1 MIADAADGTFTFIE
15 KSDMVIDAF
24 GGALGAEQSLFATN
38 LCLTIHSGPSESS
51 NDDSGVTITAVES
64 GNYRNQVHQRGASAT
79 VFFNNLMLGEERDML
94 VTLSLLPS
102 SSTARV
108 NQTVL
113 RTSVTYTP
121 VGSQEPCNRCG
132 GDCVVTRL
140 SSEELSTSPAPQ
152 RNERVD
158 VQINRMLFVEATK
171 ESLNYADKGDYES
184 ATRVVEKT
192 ISEINRSTSMAT
204 QNLKTRA
211 FVDELGSTLSNVR
224 DQNIYQSKG
233 GRAILSQQAQDYG
246 AQRQTYAR
254 EGVEGVYQNK
264 FAKSSQAR
272 AKTTKSISS
281 STR

>member
-1 MIADAADGTFTFIE
+1 
-15 KSDMVIDAF
+15 VR
-24 GGALGAEQSLFATN
+24 L
-38 LCLTIHSGPSESS
+38 
-51 NDDSGVTITAVES
+51 
-64 GNYRNQVHQRGASAT
+64 
-79 VFFNNLMLGEERDML
+79 
-94 VTLSLLPS
+94 S
-102 SSTARV
+102 SSTTLCSGRSETCWSPSLSSHPHPLLESTK
-108 NQTVL
+108 QFCG
-113 RTSVTYTP
+113 P
-121 VGSQEPCNRCG
+121 VSPIRQLAQEPCNRCG

-211 FVDELGSTLSNVR
+211 FVDELGSTLSNVKDR
-224 DQNIYQSKG
+224 NIYQSKG